1 MPDEGLTPNAITYNH
16 LIDAHCKIG
25 EIDKALKH
33 FSNMK
38 VAGISPNVVTYS
50 KLIDFFFKK
59 NKLDMALSMLNE
71 MRTKDLVLDV
81 FTYDSLFR
89 SFKQRHDL
97 VKTFWLMDQMK
108 KEGCAPSDAIVRT
121 LNWLVDVGEMKKLSD
136 FVNEKIK

>member
-1 MPDEGLTPNAITYNH
+1 MKTEMEMMH
-16 LIDAHCKIG
+16 S
-25 EIDKALKH
+25 LKWIRCPLL
-33 FSNMK
+33 K
-38 VAGISPNVVTYS
+38 Q
-50 KLIDFFFKK
+50 K

-121 LNWLVDVGEMKKLSD
+121 LNWLVDERNSHAVQPRVLNFCFKR
-136 FVNEKIK
+136 